1 MPLPHNWRSR
11 FCAKGV
17 SGLLNRRNCLGEPY
31 RSDEAVNEDLVLF
44 RRSFLSGIPNFAIA
58 TLHQPTLE
66 VDWVANI
73 RALDDLI
80 C

>member
-11 FCAKGV
+11 FCKRV
-17 SGLLNRRNCLGEPY
+17 SGLTSKRYYLDEPY
-31 RSDEAVNEDLVLF
+31 RSDEAVDEDLVLL
-44 RRSFLSGIPNFAIA
+44 RRSLLSGIPNLAVA

-66 VDWVANI
+66 IDRVADV
-73 RALDDLI
+73 RAFSDLV

>member
-1 MPLPHNWRSR
+1 MD
-11 FCAKGV
+11 
-17 SGLLNRRNCLGEPY
+17 EPY

-66 VDWVANI
+66 VDWVANV
-73 RALDDLI
+73 RALDDLV